1 MNKETI
7 ENAANEY
14 AIKLRRMDNEW
25 GVPPNASMGS
35 VIKSSFEAGI
45 HWHINALWHDK
56 SELPRICKYIFV
68 ECKNVDT
75 PPSYCVIESWDFKR
89 YSVSRWAYLEDLLPD

>member
-7 ENAANEY
+7 ENAADKFATAY
-14 AIKLRRMDNEW
+14 I
-25 GVPPNASMGS
+25 GVSKKFRDRSLDDAFLQGAKWRINS
-35 VIKSSFEAGI
+35 V
-45 HWHINALWHDK
+45 WHDK

-68 ECKNVDT
+68 ECKYIDA
-75 PPSYCVIESWDFKR
+75 PPSYFVIESWDFKR